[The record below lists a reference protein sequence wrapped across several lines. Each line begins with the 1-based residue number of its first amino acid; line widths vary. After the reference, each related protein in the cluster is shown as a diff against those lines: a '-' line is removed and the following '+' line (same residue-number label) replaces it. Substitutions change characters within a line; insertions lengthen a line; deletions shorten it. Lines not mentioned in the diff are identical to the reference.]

1 MGRWSLDDAL
11 ALLWGAGGLVV
22 AGYFLYL
29 AFGPGSV
36 GTPWPLV
43 GLAVVVLIGF
53 SIVAVRHR
61 RAANEARAQQE
72 SGPVSGW
79 RIPAPLPDLGPLPV
93 RAETPEVQETLERPP
108 PPELSPEGR
117 AELARVVGILDR
129 AGLFRPRTPRPVDL
143 MESVADA
150 GEPVTAYSVLSALWE
165 GGYYHP
171 GFETDDHL
179 AALAFHDSH
188 VEQFA
193 DDLREQVA
201 DLARLTGAEITV
213 EHLDVGDRRTELT
226 VTVVGNTIE
235 LAWAS
240 HPKYLSTVLHAAV
253 ARALPEVQLAWTWSD
268 QGAWLAVPRTDLAAL
283 NAELGRAGDWT
294 LVADEEPVAAGEV
307 VVPRD

>member
-1 MGRWSLDDAL
+1 MRGTIDDLL

-22 AGYFLYL
+22 SGYFLYL
-29 AFGPGSV
+29 AFGPGSF
-36 GTPWPLV
+36 GSPWPLV
-43 GLAVVVLIGF
+43 GLAVVALIGF

-61 RAANEARAQQE
+61 RAANAARAARE

-79 RIPAPLPDLGPLPV
+79 RIPAPLPDAGPVPV
-93 RAETPEVQETLERPP
+93 RAEAPESLERPA
-108 PPELSPEGR
+108 PPELSVEGR
-117 AELARVVGILDR
+117 AELARVVGVLDR

-143 MESVADA
+143 MEAVADA

-171 GFETDDHL
+171 EFETDDHL

-188 VEQFA
+188 VEQFS

-201 DLARLTGAEITV
+201 DLARLTGTPITI
-213 EHLDVGDRRTELT
+213 EHLEVGERRTELT
-226 VTVVGNTIE
+226 VSVVGNTLE

-253 ARALPEVQLAWTWSD
+253 ARALPEVPLAWTWSD
-268 QGAWLAVPRTDLAAL
+268 QGAWLAVPRTELRAL
-283 NAELGRAGDWT
+283 NAELGRAGEWT

-307 VVPRD
+307 VPRGD